1 VRLFLKSKLRVFLF
15 LAAGL
20 VSACARSSPE
30 LPPDL
35 SDVTD
40 ADKAAL
46 VSQIS
51 PKIQNMDCSQIFK
64 KMRDMAEQDKKLERA
79 IHANRKNNQ
88 VAGYFGGLFILPLI
102 AVETNDAEK
111 NKLDLNQKRRDEL
124 ILAYQHKKCGGQ
136 KVQFQTKQ

>member
-1 VRLFLKSKLRVFLF
+1 
-15 LAAGL
+15 
-20 VSACARSSPE
+20 
-30 LPPDL
+30 
-35 SDVTD
+35 
-40 ADKAAL
+40 
-46 VSQIS
+46 
-51 PKIQNMDCSQIFK
+51 MDCSQIFK